1 MWFDHVYI
9 GEKTKDCFILLPWSN
24 IPFKTKP
31 IISGFQ
37 LLNCIGLVKIYRFV
51 LPILTVWLLV
61 TPSTMKKIILLLCP
75 FSTLLLPELQ
85 GYARTIV
92 AGNFILLNE
101 SQQVLMTSVLFLDAL
116 NQFTLI
122 KIKTVFNFRKVRE
135 GKRDKA
141 DTRLGPHP

>member
-1 MWFDHVYI
+1 MWFDHIYI
-9 GEKTKDCFILLPWSN
+9 GGKTKYGFILLPWSN
-24 IPFKTKP
+24 IPFKTNHV
-31 IISGFQ
+31 S
-37 LLNCIGLVKIYRFV
+37 CIALDWLLVKTYLFV
-51 LPILTVWLLV
+51 LPILAVWLLV

-85 GYARTIV
+85 GYARTVV

-101 SQQVLMTSVLFLDAL
+101 SHQVLMTSVLFLDAL